1 MTHYNLKYKGVVCTA
16 VDWLSVPTK
25 FYLKCNS
32 NTYCYETDSFFFEH
46 ADTDHIRRVID
57 EFLEKKIVDVNPVL
71 LMHPALDVVVVTRC
85 KNCKWCEDMGMSGL
99 YCNHPDN
106 RNPLGCRPDDY
117 CSDGEPMPAPAPA
130 K

>member
-1 MTHYNLKYKGVVCTA
+1 MRLIDADRLKQRYA
-16 VDWLSVPTK
+16 WW
-25 FYLKCNS
+25 
-32 NTYCYETDSFFFEH
+32 
-46 ADTDHIRRVID
+46 ADAGLRKEQADMD
-57 EFLEKKIVDVNPVL
+57 EIVDARPTIDAV
-71 LMHPALDVVVVTRC
+71 AVTRC